1 MSSDIIDLDEIA
13 TLFRVTPEAVRKWTH
28 AGLPVEKRG
37 KRGRGSNK
45 TQISLRAAVEWYFS
59 ENYERL
65 ELDRARTRH
74 SAEQADKLALENA
87 ERRGDLGELS
97 VWQKELEKFLV
108 ELRTA
113 LLGLPTK
120 VAPRLDG
127 DINQRKDRLEQAI
140 HEVLR
145 SLSTYQSEH
154 ATPAHARADQSVSD
168 DPETAPE
175 TDREPVGGREAAPV
189 ERKQRRARRVEN

>member
-1 MSSDIIDLDEIA
+1 MPVIIDQDEFA
-13 TLFRVTPEAVRKWTH
+13 ALFQVTEKAVRDWI
-28 AGLPVEKRG
+28 AQGMPVEKKG
-37 KRGRGSNK
+37 KSGRGHK
-45 TQISLRAAVEWYFS
+45 TTIDLQKAVAWYFS

-65 ELDRARTRH
+65 ELDRQRTRH
-74 SAEQADKLALENA
+74 AAEQADKLALENA

-97 VWQKELEKFLV
+97 IWQKELEKFLG

-127 DINQRKDRLEQAI
+127 DINQRRDRLEQAI

-145 SLSTYQSEH
+145 SLSAYQSEH
-154 ATPAHARADQSVSD
+154 ATPAHAGADQGVSD
-168 DPETAPE
+168 GPETAPE
-175 TDREPVGGREAAPV
+175 TDREPMGGRETTPV

>member
-1 MSSDIIDLDEIA
+1 MTDVIDLDEIA

-45 TQISLRAAVEWYFS
+45 TQISLRATVEWYFS

-74 SAEQADKLALENA
+74 SGEQADKLALENA
-87 ERRGDLGELS
+87 ERRGELGELS
-97 VWQKELEKFLV
+97 VWQKELEKFLS

-127 DINQRKDRLEQAI
+127 DINQRKDRLEQEV

-145 SLSTYQSEH
+145 SVSAYKSADAVAEH
-154 ATPAHARADQSVSD
+154 SAEDSGVGD
-168 DPETAPE
+168 DPAPATE
-175 TDREPVGGREAAPV
+175 VNGEPVGGSEAPPV
-189 ERKQRRARRVEN
+189 ERKQRRARRMEN